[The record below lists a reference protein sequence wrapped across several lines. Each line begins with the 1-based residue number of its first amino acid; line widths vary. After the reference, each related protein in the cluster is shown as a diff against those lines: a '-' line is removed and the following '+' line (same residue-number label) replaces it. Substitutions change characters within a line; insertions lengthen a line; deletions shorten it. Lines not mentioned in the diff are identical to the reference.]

1 MTHALRPGAGLRKY
15 DQAAATADAFAAK
28 FDGVDLSL
36 SPGKVLIALKRA
48 ASYERIPLRVITLI
62 DLLFSWTKPQD
73 WMPGSTPVVWP
84 SNALL
89 AEKLGVGVRQVQNIL
104 KQAQQLGLIAFRDSP
119 NGHRGGQRAANGA
132 LRWAYGIVLAPIGAR
147 YREFVEIAER
157 GAAKDKELEVLNRR
171 LKACRRKV
179 RELAQTVVDR
189 DLLHVDGDREL
200 ALVHMAAAQLK
211 GSRDPDLL
219 RSCVEQMEER
229 EKALAEEVR
238 LALTEKSNMAME
250 EISCTDETGF
260 AHITTTNQIQS
271 AKAVTGSGSALSSS
285 RGSVTLRSAEESLV
299 EKDLAI
305 HGVTP
310 SFLAEVAPDICAD
323 LLHDDRPWG
332 VVVATAERL
341 SAQHQI
347 PAHAWREACRVM
359 GVRGAA
365 ASVIA
370 TIQKFRSGDVRKP
383 GAYLR
388 GMSEK
393 AAKGELHLGRTMHGL
408 KEANRALAVRS
419 METTATAR
427 PIGALLRSLDGTA
440 QGMLRRHT

>member
-1 MTHALRPGAGLRKY
+1 MRKF
-15 DQAAATADAFAAK
+15 DQAAATADEFAAK
-28 FDGVDLSL
+28 FAGFENAL
-36 SPGKVLIALKRA
+36 SPGKALTALKRA
-48 ASYERIPLRVITLI
+48 ASYQRIPLRIVTLI

-73 WMPGSTPVVWP
+73 WLPGATPVVWP

-119 NGHRGGQRAANGA
+119 NGHRGGQRDANGNI
-132 LRWAYGIVLAPIGAR
+132 RWAYGIVLAPIGVR
-147 YREFVEIAER
+147 HRELVQIAEA
-157 GAAKDKELEVLNRR
+157 GAARDRELEILYRR

-179 RELAQTVVDR
+179 REMVQSVIDSGLPTADAN
-189 DLLHVDGDREL
+189 REL

-211 GSRDPDLL
+211 GSRDPALL
-219 RSCVEQMEER
+219 RSSVEQMEER
-229 EKALAEEVR
+229 ERKLSEEVR
-238 LALTEKSNMAME
+238 RALAAADAQEE
-250 EISCTDETGF
+250 QEISCMDEGGF
-260 AHITTTNQIQS
+260 AHITTTNQTQP
-271 AKAVTGSGSALSSS
+271 ANADTGRGSAMSSS
-285 RGSVTLRSAEESLV
+285 RGSVTLRSGEETQV
-299 EKDLAI
+299 ERDLDV

-323 LLHDDRPWG
+323 LLHGDRPWG

-341 SAQHQI
+341 TTQHRI
-347 PAHAWREACRVM
+347 PAHAWKEACRVM

-388 GMSEK
+388 GMSGK
-393 AAKGELHLGRTMHGL
+393 AAKGELYLGRTMHGL
-408 KEANRALAVRS
+408 KDANRGLAARG
-419 METTATAR
+419 METTTTAVA
-427 PIGALLRSLDGTA
+427 IGALLRSLDGPV
-440 QGMLRRHT
+440 QGTLRRHT